1 MPPLGLTN
9 LIPERIFISDRRD
22 ITSLLNK
29 LSDNTPTLDATNVA
43 IGVIPLRPPLEDPTR
58 VVHEEGD
65 EVEKGSQSSGTDSTK
80 SISAAA
86 LNIDPSSATVGELFT
101 HGAVARIVGLEG
113 GRAAAADSPD
123 DDSAAAGASAGAMAI
138 VVEGVSRFAVKQFRQ
153 RTPWIEADVQHFVD
167 EPIAA
172 DDEHSIE
179 LFLQVKAL
187 SRELVALLRTNGA
200 RGVGLPPIVARRLE
214 IMIAKRSVND
224 AGLLADFMVSAV
236 ETTFPERLEYL
247 AAVAI
252 PDRLEKAVAILA
264 RQVDTIKA
272 VAAQRR
278 NSQMPPAPHLIV
290 VDNRRGTA
298 ATPAAARA
306 RARRGALAGMGGD
319 DEDDDDDEVEELAK
333 SLKEAGLSPEADKVA
348 KRELLRLK
356 RMSPVQAEYGVCRTY
371 LETLAEVCVPHSNG
385 DPDALTALRR
395 SDPVDE
401 DYRRSVGQH
410 RPLQSKEA
418 TQ

>member
-1 MPPLGLTN
+1 MHAPPPRLTCN
-9 LIPERIFISDRRD
+9 PVRIFISDRRD

-101 HGAVARIVGLEG
+101 HGTVARIVGLEG
-113 GRAAAADSPD
+113 GRAAARAAADMPD
-123 DDSAAAGASAGAMAI
+123 DDATAAGASPGALAI
-138 VVEGVSRFAVKQFRQ
+138 VVEGVSRFAVEQFRQ

-172 DDEHSIE
+172 DDERSIE

-187 SRELVALLRTNGA
+187 SRELVTLLRTNSA
-200 RGVGLPPIVARRLE
+200 RGVGLPPVVARRLE
-214 IMIAKRSVND
+214 IMIARRDVND

-236 ETTFPERLEYL
+236 ETTFPERLGYL

-252 PDRLEKAVAILA
+252 PERLEKAVAILA

-278 NSQMPPAPHLIV
+278 NSQMPPAPHLVV
-290 VDNRRGTA
+290 VDHRRGS
-298 ATPAAARA
+298 ATTSAAARA
-306 RARRGALAGMGGD
+306 RARRGAMAGMGGD
-319 DEDDDDDEVEELAK
+319 DEDDDDEVEELAK
-333 SLKEAGLSPEADKVA
+333 VLREAGLSPEADKVA
-348 KRELLRLK
+348 RRELLRLK

-371 LETLAEVCVPHSNG
+371 LETLAEVCVPCS
-385 DPDALTALRR
+385 AAIRMR
-395 SDPVDE
+395 
-401 DYRRSVGQH
+401 
-410 RPLQSKEA
+410 
-418 TQ
+418 